1 MRFKYITLLHLA
13 SFLKAWGWSKKLKKV
28 ERYVSREPVMNI
40 KETISKYS
48 GEVIYTLIGL
58 GLYLLG
64 LPYFFRVIP

>member
-28 ERYVSREPVMNI
+28 EEYVSRDPAMSLR
-40 KETISKYS
+40 ETLSKYS
-48 GEVIYTLIGL
+48 DEIVYTLIGL

-64 LPYFFRVIP
+64 LLYFFKVIP

>member
-1 MRFKYITLLHLA
+1 MSIR
-13 SFLKAWGWSKKLKKV
+13 
-28 ERYVSREPVMNI
+28 
-40 KETISKYS
+40 ETISKYS